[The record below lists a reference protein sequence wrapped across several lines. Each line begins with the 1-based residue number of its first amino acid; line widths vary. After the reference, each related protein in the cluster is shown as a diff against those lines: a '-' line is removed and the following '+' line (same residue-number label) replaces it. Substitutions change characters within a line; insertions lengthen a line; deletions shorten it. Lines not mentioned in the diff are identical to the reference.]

1 MHAGEQALKVKEIFV
16 PDFKI
21 LTLKNTDEW
30 SAALQ
35 SVNGMGVSSLPEYCS
50 VLEGNGDGD
59 AECIVYTCSEGTIV
73 YPVIRT
79 SLKGL
84 PFDRGTLKDEFD
96 ISTPYGYGGFYVGGT
111 GAACEKIT
119 RDFRARLT
127 EYALDTNIISEFI
140 RFDPIAENNVFG
152 QGLIDNVRHHNENLY
167 IDLTQ
172 SEDDILAGCRSRIRT
187 GIRQTARLGL
197 VMERN
202 YTADTITQFI
212 ELYHEAMRR
221 RGNSGYLNFKAE
233 FFASLFK
240 KMKGHI
246 ELFTVQEQGNVLG
259 AAITLRSGDT
269 LEYFLAANRRLQKR
283 TYVNH
288 FLIMQIAKWAKQ
300 QGFKKFHL
308 GGGAESIMYF
318 KRSFTRTS
326 LPYYVGTHVFNKK
339 RYAQLVS
346 TGQAMGVIPRVL
358 PPFFFP
364 GYRAYYSTKADRAL
378 LDVLTRE
385 KAP

>member
-1 MHAGEQALKVKEIFV
+1 V

-21 LTLKNTDEW
+21 LTLRNPDDWKTV
-30 SAALQ
+30 LQ
-35 SVNGMGVSSLPEYCS
+35 EVDDVGISSLPEYCS
-50 VLEGNGDGD
+50 ILEDNGDGK
-59 AECIVYTCSEGTIV
+59 AECIVYTGSEGAIV
-73 YPVIRT
+73 YPVMRMP
-79 SLKGL
+79 LNGL
-84 PFDRGTLKDEFD
+84 PFERGTSKDEFD
-96 ISTPYGYGGFYVGGT
+96 ISTPYGYGGFYVGGN
-111 GAACEKIT
+111 GAGRRKIT
-119 RDFRARLT
+119 SDFRIRLT

-140 RFDPIAENNVFG
+140 RFDPIAENHVFG
-152 QGLIDNVRHHNENLY
+152 QGLIDDVRHHNENLY
-167 IDLTQ
+167 IDLTRD
-172 SEDDILAGCRSRIRT
+172 EDDILAGCRSRIRT

-197 VMERN
+197 VMERT
-202 YTADTITQFI
+202 YSADTINQFI

-233 FFASLFK
+233 FFTNLFE
-240 KMKGHI
+240 KMKGYI

-259 AAITLRSGDT
+259 AAITLRRGDT

-283 TYVNH
+283 AYVNH

-318 KRSFTRTS
+318 KSSFTRTS
-326 LPYYVGTHVFNKK
+326 LPYYVGTHVFDKK

-346 TGQAMGVIPRVL
+346 AGQAMGVIPRVL

-378 LDVLTRE
+378 LDVLAME